1 MQINEDLV
9 VSCADMAWN
18 DPLVQQITHNTKILL
33 L

>member
-9 VSCADMAWN
+9 ENCADMAWN
-18 DPLVQQITHNTKILL
+18 DPLVQKITHNTKGLL